1 MQLVSLYPFDPT
13 GRASANKIINQSI
26 VVTPPTQITDY
37 SYVVPRGAPF
47 YADSL
52 VVKDGLTVGARTLVE
67 NVDYWCVIDF
77 LSASVS
83 LTKRVCVGIALLD
96 PGYSGTLYITYQAVG
111 GNYSLADYSILE
123 ELIRERYVTKHVSY
137 EQLINLPSGFAPDW
151 HAHEIGDM
159 VGMSDVVASLNG
171 VKVSIDGRQGSYGQL
186 NSQISNHV
194 NSPSAHTPSQ
204 VGLDNVKNYN
214 VATVADVTAGAGN
227 KYVTANVLKQFV
239 ASQFQNIDDLLT
251 ATDANIKY
259 ATKLE
264 LNSYYNAASTD
275 LRYAPKNDTYTKA
288 QVDNLISTT
297 SSTGGSG
304 LYYTKAQSDDKYPNK
319 QDLNDYIKES
329 VADARYATKAEAGA
343 AYTKTQSD
351 SKYAL
356 LASNYV
362 TLPVGDG
369 RYMSKAD
376 INNYYTKTQSNNARI
391 TNSTFLEDTQ
401 GADYIMRVVEKL
413 PDSSN
418 VTIDLP
424 LTLSKHAKKTDVY
437 TKIEMDTA
445 LANIGTTY
453 KRSTFT
459 TTIKWPGYSN
469 MSLKW
474 VVTRVDK
481 LFYITCTNLIPF
493 YYQEALYVVSMTPTA
508 DALGNPDTP
517 CRPMAAFSELG
528 SAGYTMD
535 AWSRITSASSTWNPV
550 NGDITWYVYIAR
562 GGESGGD
569 RYIPPDSFFT
579 GITLLADSPAMLTAL
594 NNLLTR
600 GTIEFI

>member
-83 LTKRVCVGIALLD
+83 LTKRVCVGITLLD
-96 PGYSGTLYITYQAVG
+96 PGYSGTLYVTYQAVG

-159 VGMSDVVASLNG
+159 VGMSEVVASLNG

-304 LYYTKAQSDDKYPNK
+304 LYYTKTQSDDKYPNK

-424 LTLSKHAKKTDVY
+424 LTLSKHVKKSEVY
-437 TKIEMDTA
+437 TKTEVDAAIADAATK
-445 LANIGTTY
+445 Y

-459 TTIKWPGYSN
+459 SPVNWPGYPN
-469 MSLKW
+469 FMLKW

-481 LFYITCTNLIPF
+481 IFYITCTNVAAF
-493 YYQEALYVVSMTPTA
+493 YYQEASYLASMLPAGDVLA
-508 DALGNPDTP
+508 DHGTSG
-517 CRPMAAFSELG
+517 RPLSTFAELG
-528 SAGYTMD
+528 SASIQMD
-535 AWSRITSASSTWNPV
+535 GWARILSSTFKWKPTT
-550 NGDITWYVYIAR
+550 GDITWTVTINQEDTGGERYIAP
-562 GGESGGD
+562 E
-569 RYIPPDSFFT
+569 SFFT
-579 GITLLADSPAMLTAL
+579 GITVLADSPAMLAAL

-600 GTIEFI
+600 GTVENI